1 MLFSRLI
8 PSWARMW
15 IANQIYKPTCATNYR
30 QHTEKCSTARSTTL
44 LLWWLMD
51 NATNMFQK
59 VQLLRWSWT
68 VPISSFLSHP
78 LQFYYRLASSWS
90 VFADKESL
98 PSNCKKVFSTVLYT
112 SLQPPSDC
120 QQPLAT
126 SCQPVTS
133 GCQRATNRFDALGIQ
148 PIRWSNFEQLE
159 CWQKSERSRN

>member
-1 MLFSRLI
+1 MLISRLI
-8 PSWARMW
+8 PSWARKWM
-15 IANQIYKPTCATNYR
+15 ANQIYKPTYATNYR

-44 LLWWLMD
+44 LLWWLMN

-59 VQLLRWSWT
+59 VQLLRWSRM
-68 VPISSFLSHP
+68 VPISSFCRTLCS
-78 LQFYYRLASSWS
+78 FTIAWASNWS
-90 VFADKESL
+90 VFADKERL

-133 GCQRATNRFDALGIQ
+133 GCQRATNRSLGSM
-148 PIRWSNFEQLE
+148 P
-159 CWQKSERSRN
+159 